1 MQQIHKLYTN
11 YMKQFT
17 VYPEFSLDEIRHFLT
32 PRKDVVGCY
41 VVEDPAT
48 HKITDFISFFHI
60 KSSVIKNPKY
70 DTFTATYCNYYATTK
85 TDLKVLM
92 ENAFVAAKSEGADV
106 FNALE
111 VMNNTSVFEDLK
123 FARGDGTLHYYFY
136 NWKLNTIKPNE
147 MGVVLP

>member
-1 MQQIHKLYTN
+1 M
-11 YMKQFT
+11 
-17 VYPEFSLDEIRHFLT
+17 
-32 PRKDVVGCY
+32 
-41 VVEDPAT
+41 
-48 HKITDFISFFHI
+48 
-60 KSSVIKNPKY
+60 
-70 DTFTATYCNYYATTK
+70 
-85 TDLKVLM
+85 
-92 ENAFVAAKSEGADV
+92 AAKSEGADV